1 MHPNLVLLILKVRA
15 EVESEKSILYTAAL
29 VANVW
34 KAEI

>member
-15 EVESEKSILYTAAL
+15 EVESEKGILYTAAL